1 MAYHWKMVV
10 IFGKAHCPYTSAA
23 LEDYKKRGIEVEYVD
38 VKKNRSDLERMLSY
52 SDGHRRVPVIVDEGK
67 VSIGFGGT

>member
-1 MAYHWKMVV
+1 M

-23 LEDYKKRGIEVEYVD
+23 LEDYKKRGIEVEYID
-38 VKKNRSDLERMLSY
+38 VKKSRGDLERMLSY